1 MNTEYVR
8 CNLCG
13 SDNTHLLF
21 KQRDLLGDVTAEEFP
36 VVQCKNCGL
45 VYVNPRP
52 TFQEMG
58 KFYPKNFVS
67 YQFELLDLNK
77 QQSTIREKIISSIT
91 RSMSLSRIRDVAKQM
106 KLDRSTSTLDI
117 GCGKG
122 AFLYYLNKIYKC
134 KCIGID
140 FDQDSVNYCKKKLG
154 LNVLQG
160 DIHLINEIKGE
171 FDLITMWHFL
181 EHEFDPLSALVS
193 VVPHLKQE
201 GLLVIEVPNQK
212 SLENKIFKKRSYL
225 YDVPRHLYHFSPM
238 TIGNLLKKVDL
249 EVQKITFPIKS
260 GGWLGTVQS
269 ILFRGKVYNNM
280 QANAF
285 TLLLLGAIIFPID
298 YIVSKTHFGSVT
310 RVFAKKQRI

>member
-1 MNTEYVR
+1 MKTEYVR

-13 SDNTHLLF
+13 SDSSHLLF
-21 KQRDLLGDVTAEEFP
+21 KQRDLLVDVIAEEFP

-58 KFYPKNFVS
+58 KFYPKNFIS
-67 YQFELLDLNK
+67 YQFELLDLNQ
-77 QQSTIREKIISSIT
+77 QQSTIRKKIISSIT
-91 RSMSLSRIRDVAKQM
+91 RSIALSRIRDVAKHM
-106 KLDRSTSTLDI
+106 KLDRSISTLDI

-122 AFLYYLNKIYKC
+122 AFLYYLNKIHKC

-140 FDQDSVNYCKKKLG
+140 FDWGSVNYCKKKLG

-160 DIHLINEIKGE
+160 DVHLINEIKGE

-181 EHEFDPLSALVS
+181 EHEFDPLSAILS
-193 VVPHLKQE
+193 IIPHLKQE
-201 GLLVIEVPNQK
+201 GLLVIEVPNQE

-249 EVQKITFPIKS
+249 AIQRITFPPQS
-260 GGWLGTVQS
+260 GGWLGTAQS
-269 ILFRGKVYNNM
+269 ILLRGKIYQDM
-280 QANAF
+280 QANAV
-285 TLLLLGAIIFPID
+285 TLCLLGAIIFPID
-298 YIVSKTHFGSVT
+298 YIVSKTHFGSIT
-310 RVFAKKQRI
+310 RVFARKKRS